1 MKEGISD
8 MRKMLTALMLAG
20 LLVAGSLN
28 ATFAYSQEM
37 SGRKGSA
44 TKSLYERLGGK
55 KAIIAVVDEFVN
67 IVAADSRINRFFAK
81 TASDKKVLATFKGNL
96 VDQICQGT
104 GGPCRYKGKDMKSA
118 HAVMGISDA
127 DFGALVE
134 DLVAALNKFNVPE
147 AEKNELL
154 GALAPMKGDIVEK

>member
-1 MKEGISD
+1 

-20 LLVAGSLN
+20 LMVAGSLN
-28 ATFAYSQEM
+28 ATFANAQEM
-37 SGRKGSA
+37 ASRKTAA

-55 KAIIAVVDEFVN
+55 KAIVAVVDEFVN

-81 TASDKKVLATFKGNL
+81 TASDKKV
-96 VDQICQGT
+96 GT
-104 GGPCRYKGKDMKSA
+104 GGPCQYKGKDMKSA
-118 HAVMGISDA
+118 HVGMGISDA

-134 DLVAALNKFNVPE
+134 DLIAALNKFNVPE
-147 AEKNELL
+147 KEKNELL